1 MTSPKALVIGTITC
15 VSFGNGFI
23 LGQVASMVQSLRRR
37 EEGIQLTDGQISII
51 AGSLMMFNIV
61 GMALAAVVS
70 DKFGRRR
77 SFSIFSV
84 PMMANYVVVY
94 FAWDMSTFMLS
105 RLLAGIATGAIF
117 ALKLCVT
124 SEYAGPKTRA
134 LFLNMVSTLAPSVGS
149 AVAHALGIVF
159 HWRTVALVGILTTL
173 FGIIP
178 PFFWEE
184 SPHWL
189 ASKGKFEES
198 EQAFRKLHG
207 STPNTEAELSLLLK
221 VEKSKLEKAKETNSL
236 RTLKKLMIACK
247 KKYFWDLMLLGVFIS
262 VFLAAGGKLVFSTL
276 GVTIVEEITGSR
288 DIFVFTMVVDI
299 CVIIGAAASC
309 LLIKKLSMRS
319 MLFTTAIIGIIVLVS
334 LSACL
339 YFKTDSVYFQW
350 VSIALLSFYFF
361 IGKSGPY
368 PVLEA
373 LLGEI
378 YPIELKVHFFFFSGI
393 ILMSSFA
400 LTVLLLQ
407 VMVGAMGYHG
417 LFLTNAGIMCISL
430 GYIWLRLPETKGRTL
445 QEIEIYFKTKNFREI
460 DEVLS
465 NEQIKALI

>member
-1 MTSPKALVIGTITC
+1 MYQRALVIGSIAS

-23 LGQVASMVQSLRRR
+23 LGQVASLVQSLRRR

-51 AGSLMMFNIV
+51 AGSLMIFNIL

-70 DKFGRRR
+70 DKVGRKW
-77 SFSIFSV
+77 SFTIFSV
-84 PMMANYVVVY
+84 PMMANYIVAY
-94 FAWDMSTFMLS
+94 FAWDMPSLMLS
-105 RLLAGIATGAIF
+105 RLLAGIATGALF

-124 SEYAGPKTRA
+124 SEYVGPKTRA
-134 LFLNMVSTLAPSVGS
+134 MFLNMISTLAPSIGS
-149 AVAHALGIVF
+149 AAAHALGIVF
-159 HWRTVALVGILTTL
+159 HWRTVVLFGILTTIS
-173 FGIIP
+173 GIIL

-189 ASKGKFEES
+189 ASKGKFEEC

-207 STPNTEAELSLLLK
+207 STPNTEAELSLLLT
-221 VEKSKLEKAKETNSL
+221 VEKSKLEKAKKTNSMG
-236 RTLKKLMIACK
+236 TLKKLMIACK

-262 VFLAAGGKLVFSTL
+262 AFIASAGKLAFSTL
-276 GVTIVEEITGSR
+276 AVTIIQEMTGSR
-288 DIFVFTMVVDI
+288 DNIFGFTMVVDI
-299 CVIIGAAASC
+299 CVILGAAASC

-319 MLFTTAIIGIIVLVS
+319 MLFTTGIIGIIVLVS

-339 YFKTDSVYFQW
+339 YFKTNSVYFQW
-350 VSIALLSFYFF
+350 ANVSLLSFYFF
-361 IGKSGPY
+361 IVKSGPY
-368 PVLEA
+368 PILEA

-393 ILMSSFA
+393 ILMSSLA

-417 LFLTNAGIMCISL
+417 LFLTNASIMGLSL
-430 GYIWLRLPETKGRTL
+430 SYIWLRLPETKGRTL
-445 QEIEIYFKTKNFREI
+445 QEIEIYFKTKNFHEI
-460 DEVLS
+460 DAVLS
-465 NEQIKALI
+465 NEQVKALI

>member
-1 MTSPKALVIGTITC
+1 MNRKALVIGTITC

-51 AGSLMMFNIV
+51 ASSLLILNIP
-61 GMALAAVVS
+61 GLALAAVVS
-70 DKFGRRR
+70 DKIGRRR

-84 PMMANYVVVY
+84 PMMVNYVVLY
-94 FAWDMSTFMLS
+94 FAWDMPTFMMS
-105 RLLAGIATGAIF
+105 RVLAGVGTGGLF
-117 ALKLCVT
+117 ALKLCIT

-134 LFLNMVSTLAPSVGS
+134 LFLSMISTLGPAIGS
-149 AVAHALGIVF
+149 AVAHALGIAF
-159 HWRTVALVGILTTL
+159 QWRTVALIGILTTL
-173 FGIIP
+173 SGIIV

-207 STPNTEAELSLLLK
+207 STPTTEAELSLLLK

-262 VFLAAGGKLVFSTL
+262 AFLTAAGKLAFITL
-276 GVTIVEEITGSR
+276 AVTIIQEITGSR
-288 DIFVFTMVVDI
+288 DIFVFTMVVDF
-299 CVIIGAAASC
+299 CFVTGSAASC

-319 MLFTTAIIGIIVLVS
+319 MLFTTAIIGITVLVT

-361 IGKSGPY
+361 IVKSGPY

-393 ILMSSFA
+393 IYMSS
-400 LTVLLLQ
+400 LSLIVLLLPT
-407 VMVGAMGYHG
+407 MVSAMGYHG

-445 QEIEIYFKTKNFREI
+445 QEIEIYFKTKNFHEI
-460 DEVLS
+460 DEVLG
-465 NEQIKALI
+465 NKEIKALI